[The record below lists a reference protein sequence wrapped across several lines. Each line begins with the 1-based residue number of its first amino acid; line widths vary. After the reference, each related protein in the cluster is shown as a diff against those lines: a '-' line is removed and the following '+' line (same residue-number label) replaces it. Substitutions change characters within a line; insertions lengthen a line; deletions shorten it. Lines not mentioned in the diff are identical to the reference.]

1 MSTLDRAASPRLEFA
16 AAGDERR
23 TGRALQLA
31 WFLAF
36 ALLTR
41 ISVFGDTNYFNDEYF
56 YFQGG
61 LRLHEGALPY
71 VDVWDRKGPGLFL
84 TYGLAGL
91 FSSSVIAYQTLALL
105 FAAATAFCVNLI
117 AERSTSR
124 TGAML
129 GGTLYLVLL
138 VFFGGGG
145 GQSPV
150 FYNLWMALAALGL
163 VSALPSL
170 QRGEVPLSLLA
181 AMASAGFA
189 LTFKQTA
196 ICEAVFLGGFA
207 LWQLQHRGVAPRRLA
222 LVAAGL
228 MAAGAAPM
236 ALFAGLYALA
246 GHFPEFWHAMVTANL
261 AKAYNPAGDH
271 WRRIAVLA
279 MLIAPA
285 MLPALAGLL
294 IQRKRGQPPRAFLAG
309 WLVAGLAGVA
319 IVPNFYEH
327 YLLPLCLPVSV
338 AAARALGFGRAGRL
352 YGFAVILFGL
362 FFGTALDFATRRQ
375 SREAMAAMAA
385 DIRASAASPR
395 LLVFEGPVDLY
406 RQVGVYPPSALY
418 YPLHL
423 YFPAEHDVSHIASA
437 DAVRAILAWRPTAV
451 VIYHDLPAHDE
462 NPATAPLVRRYI
474 AAHCRLKATRRL
486 PEVYSAHLTDVWVC
500 HEGSR

>member
-1 MSTLDRAASPRLEFA
+1 MEPA
-16 AAGDERR
+16 AALSRR
-23 TGRALQLA
+23 AVQVA

-56 YFQGG
+56 YWQAGI
-61 LRLHEGALPY
+61 RLHQGALPY

-84 TYGLAGL
+84 TYAVPAF

-105 FAAATAFCVNLI
+105 FAAATAWCVNLI
-117 AERSTSR
+117 AERFTTR

-150 FYNLWMALAALGL
+150 FYNLWMALAVLGL
-163 VSALPSL
+163 VRALPAL
-170 QRGEVPLSLLA
+170 RAGQAPPLLYA

-196 ICEAVFLGGFA
+196 ICEAAFLGGYA
-207 LWQLQHRGVAPRRLA
+207 LWTLGRSKASKTRLA
-222 LVAAGL
+222 AVALAL
-228 MAAGAAPM
+228 MAAGIMPM

-246 GHFPEFWHAMVTANL
+246 EHFQEFWRAMVGANL
-261 AKAYNPAGDH
+261 AKAYDPAGDH
-271 WRRIAVLA
+271 LRRIAVLT

-285 MLPALAGLL
+285 MLPALVGLL
-294 IQRKRGQPPRAFLAG
+294 LPRQPGQPSRAFLTG
-309 WLVAGLAGVA
+309 WVLAALAGVA

-338 AAARALGFGRAGRL
+338 AAARALGAGRLGRL
-352 YGFAVILFGL
+352 YGLAVVLAGLLFG
-362 FFGTALDFATRRQ
+362 TSLDFATRRQ

-385 DIRASAASPR
+385 DIRASAPSPR

-406 RQVGVYPPSALY
+406 RQIGSYPPSPLY

-423 YFPAEHDVSHIASA
+423 YFPAEHNVSHIASA
-437 DAVRAILAWRPTAV
+437 DAVKAILAWQPTAV
-451 VIYHDLPAHDE
+451 VTYRDFPAYDE
-462 NPATAPLVRRYI
+462 NPATAPLVHAYI
-474 AAHCRLKATRRL
+474 AAHCRLKATRQL
-486 PEVYSAHLTDVWVC
+486 PEVYSTHHTDLWVC
-500 HEGSR
+500 APH

>member
-1 MSTLDRAASPRLEFA
+1 MASGGTSAQAAPDRPAPRAALFA
-16 AAGDERR
+16 SRR
-23 TGRALQLA
+23 AQLL
-31 WFLAF
+31 WLLAF

-41 ISVFGDTNYFNDEYF
+41 ISVLGDTNYFNDEYF

-61 LRLHEGALPY
+61 LRLFEGDLPY

-91 FSSSVIAYQTLALL
+91 FSSSVIAYQMLALV
-105 FAAATAFCVNLI
+105 FAAATAICVMLI
-117 AERSTSR
+117 AERFTSR
-124 TGAML
+124 TGAVL

-150 FYNLWMALAALGL
+150 FYNLWIALAALGL
-163 VSALPSL
+163 VRALPAM
-170 QRGEVPLSLLA
+170 QRADAPGTLYA

-189 LTFKQTA
+189 LTYKQTA
-196 ICEAVFLGGFA
+196 ICEAAFLGLFA
-207 LWQLQHRGVAPRRLA
+207 LWQLRRGGVPPRRLA
-222 LVAAGL
+222 AIAIGMLAAGI
-228 MAAGAAPM
+228 APM
-236 ALFAGLYALA
+236 ALFAAFYALA
-246 GHFPEFWHAMVTANL
+246 GHFAEFWHAMVSANL

-294 IQRKRGQPPRAFLAG
+294 IARQPGQPPRGFLAG

-338 AAARALGFGRAGRL
+338 AAARALGFGQVGRI
-352 YGFAVILFGL
+352 YGIAVILFGL
-362 FFGTALDFATRRQ
+362 LFGTSLDFSTRRQ

-385 DIRASAASPR
+385 DIRASARAPR

-406 RQVGVYPPSALY
+406 RQIGTYPPSALY

-423 YFPAEHDVSHIASA
+423 YFPAEHNVSHIASA
-437 DAVRAILAWRPTAV
+437 DAVGAILAWRPTAIV
-451 VIYHDLPAHDE
+451 TYHDPKSYDR
-462 NPATAPLVRRYI
+462 NPATAPPVAAYI
-474 AAHCRLKATRRL
+474 AANCTLKATRRL
-486 PEVYSAHLTDVWVC
+486 PEVYSAHLTDLWLC
-500 HEGSR
+500 PEARR